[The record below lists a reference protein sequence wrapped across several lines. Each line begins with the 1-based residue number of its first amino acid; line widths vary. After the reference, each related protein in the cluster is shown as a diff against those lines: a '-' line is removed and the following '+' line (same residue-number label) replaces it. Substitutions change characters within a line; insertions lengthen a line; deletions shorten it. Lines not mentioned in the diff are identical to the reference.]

1 MIYVVGSSFNSLAA
15 ANAFVNK
22 ELDVTILDVG
32 KKSTFQNKQIIKDLL
47 KKNDI
52 YKVIKFINGI
62 TRKNTK
68 NTIID
73 SILLDVIFNPNKR
86 GGGPNGG
93 TDIIY
98 FPLNTKL
105 YFY

>member
-32 KKSTFQNKQIIKDLL
+32 KKSTLQNKQIIKDLL

-52 YKVIKFINGI
+52 YKVIKFINSI

-68 NTIID
+68 NYPK
-73 SILLDVIFNPNKR
+73 VKMNKTNF
-86 GGGPNGG
+86 GSHFLEKN
-93 TDIIY
+93 
-98 FPLNTKL
+98 
-105 YFY
+105 